1 MILNLADSINSCIFG
16 FRNTPLE
23 ALHTFLL
30 GAYKYFLRDVMGRLS
45 KRERSEIAAR
55 ITAFNFSGFSHR
67 LSRDISRYYCSFVG
81 RDFKVVAQLSLFV
94 LAPYLTASETEVWFA
109 LSKVYN
115 F

>member
-45 KRERSEIAAR
+45 KRERSEIASR

-67 LSRDISRYYCSFVG
+67 LSSRYYRSFVG

-109 LSKVYN
+109 FSKVYN